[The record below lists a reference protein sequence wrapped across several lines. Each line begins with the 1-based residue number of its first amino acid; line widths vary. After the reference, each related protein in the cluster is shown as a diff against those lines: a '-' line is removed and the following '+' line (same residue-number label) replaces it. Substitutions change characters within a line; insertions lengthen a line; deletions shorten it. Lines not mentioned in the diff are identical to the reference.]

1 MKKVYFSLAVLMVGL
16 CWGQSKT
23 TIQTFN
29 GKTGWKKT
37 SQTTLAPNTQT
48 RHVEP
53 YDEILVEGNFEVT
66 LVPGKEGEIHLDGPS
81 DLIEETVV
89 KNTKNGVKV
98 YYKNWTKMKKIVQI
112 NPRSRVLRVRIPV
125 EYISAVSLSGSGSI
139 KNDFILESNTLKSRL
154 SGSGSIALRLANGF
168 STSELSG
175 SGTIALLGN
184 TEAVKI
190 RLSGSGTIDCK
201 ALASPRAEAQ
211 LSGSGTIKL
220 QATESVVSNVSGSG
234 HVNVYGNPSR
244 IETNHAGSGK
254 TRFMTP

>member
-1 MKKVYFSLAVLMVGL
+1 MKKVYFFLAVLMVGL

-29 GKTGWKKT
+29 GRTGWKKT

-98 YYKNWTKMKKIVQI
+98 YYKHWIKMKKS
-112 NPRSRVLRVRIPV
+112 PRNSRVVRVRIPV

-154 SGSGSIALRLANGF
+154 SGSGSIALRLASGF

-175 SGTIALLGN
+175 SGTIALQGN
-184 TEAVKI
+184 AEAVKI
-190 RLSGSGTIDCK
+190 RLSGSGIIDCK

-254 TRFMTP
+254 TSFMTP

>member
-53 YDEILVEGNFEVT
+53 YDEILIEGNFEVT
-66 LVPGKEGEIHLDGPS
+66 LVPGKEGEIHLNGPS

-98 YYKNWTKMKKIVQI
+98 YYKHWTKMKKS
-112 NPRSRVLRVRIPV
+112 PRNSQVVRVRIPV

-139 KNDFILESNTLKSRL
+139 KNDFTLESNTLKSRL
-154 SGSGSIALRLANGF
+154 SGSGSIALRLSNGF

-175 SGTIALLGN
+175 SGTIALQGN
-184 TEAVKI
+184 AEAVKI
-190 RLSGSGTIDCK
+190 RLSGSGIIDCK

-244 IETNHAGSGK
+244 IETNHSGSGK
-254 TRFMTP
+254 TRFMRP